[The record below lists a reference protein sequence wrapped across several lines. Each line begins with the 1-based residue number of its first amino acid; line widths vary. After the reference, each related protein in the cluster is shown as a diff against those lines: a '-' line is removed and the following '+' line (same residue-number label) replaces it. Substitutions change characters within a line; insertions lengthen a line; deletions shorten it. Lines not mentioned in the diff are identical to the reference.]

1 MIVRCRP
8 FAKAGSSLILMVGL
22 ALALTALHIAP
33 ARAESTSS
41 APGAVVYFH
50 SPLDGARV
58 SQRFTVKIGL
68 KEMGVAPAGVVKEFT
83 GHHHLL
89 IDADMVPLDQPIP
102 SDYNHIHLGNG
113 QTETVLTLPAGTHT
127 LQLLLGD
134 HQHVPHK
141 PPVMSKKITIYVRLP
156 NGDFQK
162 TCDVW
167 KAAVSGYQ
175 ANRVAAMLKLGL
187 AGVALLTLLSATVT
201 AVGQNAPAD
210 TSRPVALVIG
220 NGSYPQSPVDSVPGD
235 ARAFADVLRDGGF
248 DVVYAENAKRTEIE
262 AAISAFTRKLGWGVT
277 AVVYYG
283 GHAVQ
288 YQDRNFLLAIDSKIA
303 SEADVRTEGI
313 DIDLILDP
321 LIVSRPAGCV
331 VILDAARKNP
341 WQQIVSARVRGLSSQ
356 PPIQGVTVIYPVV
369 PGEVVGDRSANL
381 FLTELIKAA
390 KVQGLSFKEVFRRV
404 RTSVAQGTRDQQ
416 IPWESSPSPENLV
429 ISSTRK
435 LVATPA
441 APPRAADPVELG
453 FWDTIKGSNNAADF
467 KAYLDSYP
475 DGPFAVVAR
484 DRLQQIEA
492 KTDAKPEPKPG
503 PKTGPKTEPKTEA
516 KTEPKAE
523 AKVASRPAVPEPP
536 PATPQSTIRDCSQ
549 CPEMISIPP
558 GVFDMGSSEMFD
570 FEAPVHQV
578 SIRKQFYIGRREVTY
593 EEWDAC
599 IAEAGCKQKPDD
611 RGLGRGRRPVTDLD
625 WDDAKGYA
633 AWLSQKT
640 GRTYRLPTESEW
652 EYVARAGSTTT
663 YPWGRTVEKDKANC
677 IGCTSD
683 PVKKAI

>member
-1 MIVRCRP
+1 
-8 FAKAGSSLILMVGL
+8 
-22 ALALTALHIAP
+22 
-33 ARAESTSS
+33 
-41 APGAVVYFH
+41 
-50 SPLDGARV
+50 
-58 SQRFTVKIGL
+58 
-68 KEMGVAPAGVVKEFT
+68 
-83 GHHHLL
+83 
-89 IDADMVPLDQPIP
+89 
-102 SDYNHIHLGNG
+102 
-113 QTETVLTLPAGTHT
+113 
-127 LQLLLGD
+127 
-134 HQHVPHK
+134 
-141 PPVMSKKITIYVRLP
+141 
-156 NGDFQK
+156 
-162 TCDVW
+162 
-167 KAAVSGYQ
+167 
-175 ANRVAAMLKLGL
+175 MLKLGL

-201 AVGQNAPAD
+201 AFGQNAPAD

-262 AAISAFTRKLGWGVT
+262 AAISTFTRKLGWGVT

-341 WQQIVSARVRGLSSQ
+341 WQQIVSGRVRGLSSQ

-369 PGEVVGDRSANL
+369 PGEVVGERSANL
-381 FLTELIKAA
+381 FVSELIKSA

-404 RTSVAQGTRDQQ
+404 RTSVAQATRDQQ

-435 LVATPA
+435 LAATPA
-441 APPRAADPVELG
+441 APARAADPVELG
-453 FWDTIKGSNNAADF
+453 FWDTIKGSDSAADF

-475 DGPFAVVAR
+475 DGPFAAAAR
-484 DRLQQIEA
+484 ARLQQIE
-492 KTDAKPEPKPG
+492 T
-503 PKTGPKTEPKTEA
+503 
-516 KTEPKAE
+516 
-523 AKVASRPAVPEPP
+523 KVVSKPAVPEPA
-536 PATPQSTIRDCSQ
+536 PAAPQSAIRDCPQ
-549 CPEMISIPP
+549 CPEMVLIPA
-558 GVFDMGSSEMFD
+558 GAFQMGSSEMFD

-578 SIRKQFYIGRREVTY
+578 SIRKPFYIGRREVTY

-611 RGLGRGRRPVTDLD
+611 RGLGRARRPATDLD
-625 WDDAKGYA
+625 WDDA
-633 AWLSQKT
+633 
-640 GRTYRLPTESEW
+640 
-652 EYVARAGSTTT
+652 
-663 YPWGRTVEKDKANC
+663 KDKANC

-683 PVKKAI
+683 PVKKAIDTGSFQPNAFGVYDMTGNAAEWVEDCWNDTYRGAPTDGSAWTKPQCRERVLRGGSFNNDPRYLRSAARFKYDHDVRFYTNGFRVVRESAPVTAR